1 MVHHVVIAVI
11 DTAAIRSGL
20 NLVIDGLLGQCLGEY
35 AARPRIVTG
44 QILLNNIADSS
55 AFIRDI
61 DLFRII
67 RTVLFRRTAV
77 EAAHGTAVRS
87 HGFLK

>member
-11 DTAAIRSGL
+11 DTAAVRTGL

-44 QILLNNIADSS
+44 QIPSDNIAYTC
-55 AFIRDI
+55 AFIRNLDF
-61 DLFRII
+61 FRII
-67 RTVLFRRTAV
+67 RTVLFHLAAV
-77 EAAHGTAVRS
+77 ETALGTAFRG